1 MAEQTIK
8 ERVAGALRHTLF
20 NQPDDYV
27 AVTDGDGDL
36 LHVLVVSPK
45 IGGKGASEKRDLIWG
60 ELVGRL
66 TQPEWS
72 RVSLLVAKT
81 PDEVMAE

>member
-1 MAEQTIK
+1 MADEEIK
-8 ERVAGALRHTLF
+8 ERVATALRHTLF
-20 NQPDDYV
+20 NQPEDYV

-36 LHVLVVSPK
+36 LHVLVISPRVR
-45 IGGKGASEKRDLIWG
+45 GKRASEKRDLIWG
-60 ELVGRL
+60 ELINRL